1 MQCIKGD
8 FLSRKVLLTTKYTKD
23 DTRGTRKG
31 KEKGQNQKGRNSEC
45 LMKRNGEGA
54 FSCLTLNPSIAPLR
68 ASRSGMEKG
77 MIIFLPHP
85 QSLSSRR
92 GRHLAT

>member
-54 FSCLTLNPSIAPLR
+54 FSCLTLNPSPQGEGGIWLPR
-68 ASRSGMEKG
+68 CMEK
-77 MIIFLPHP
+77 L
-85 QSLSSRR
+85 L
-92 GRHLAT
+92 HLCIEY